1 MKYCAH
7 IYNAARWD
15 ESKHKR
21 DKSGRFSKTGGG
33 GGATT
38 QEPMPVGST
47 VDPNAKRRKE
57 ARFTISEEAQKL
69 IDKVK
74 DSFTE
79 REKRSFEQNYEKM
92 SRTQNPERAREKAQ
106 LLVNLLKRKG
116 LDISVDDLMH
126 DSQGGSQP
134 APKPQPEPKPKPTPK
149 PKPKPEPKPE
159 PEPKPVEPE
168 PKPEPAPQPKP
179 QPKPAPAPSAEPNRA
194 VGLSKEQLKVVADYN
209 KVASDLDPIYSNKL
223 QSVVENYIA
232 RVNSEYS
239 YVDEFLKQKIP
250 KVKFSTQEV
259 AAINAYIAQRNKLD
273 GKPSEYNNQGQVE
286 TFRSMLS
293 PNDMRKLYSDA
304 EKKVKA
310 YKKKAYHKEDFDG
323 LTTAS
328 SQFSDVYDR
337 NPRIAPKEFSGVK
350 RGKPMSLIVA
360 DRVNSN
366 PGVETNQNG
375 FQINCQTCVPTME
388 LRCRGYD
395 VVASYN
401 SDKSYSLN
409 TKLSMISQNVYLD
422 PETGKQKYSGGFKYG
437 LNGESYT
444 YAVSRNDPDAAPS
457 AKAMIMRMT
466 REFNDLPNGRYSM
479 AFNCKNFGH
488 TVMIVKDDKGA
499 RVIDPQFYAKETYNM
514 PLREY
519 LERYAS
525 SGINRVYGTRVDNA
539 IINPAYESLFL
550 PRNV

>member
-1 MKYCAH
+1 MLGL
-7 IYNAARWD
+7 ILN
-15 ESKHKR
+15 
-21 DKSGRFSKTGGG
+21 T
-33 GGATT
+33 
-38 QEPMPVGST
+38 VG
-47 VDPNAKRRKE
+47 
-57 ARFTISEEAQKL
+57 
-69 IDKVK
+69 
-74 DSFTE
+74 
-79 REKRSFEQNYEKM
+79 
-92 SRTQNPERAREKAQ
+92 
-106 LLVNLLKRKG
+106 
-116 LDISVDDLMH
+116 
-126 DSQGGSQP
+126 
-134 APKPQPEPKPKPTPK
+134 
-149 PKPKPEPKPE
+149 
-159 PEPKPVEPE
+159 
-168 PKPEPAPQPKP
+168 
-179 QPKPAPAPSAEPNRA
+179 
-194 VGLSKEQLKVVADYN
+194 
-209 KVASDLDPIYSNKL
+209 
-223 QSVVENYIA
+223 
-232 RVNSEYS
+232 
-239 YVDEFLKQKIP
+239 
-250 KVKFSTQEV
+250 KFSAKEV
-259 AAINAYIAQRNKLD
+259 ATINAYIAQRNKLD
-273 GKPSEYNNQGQVE
+273 GKPSDYNNQGQVE

-293 PNDMRKLYSDA
+293 TNDMGKLYSDA
-304 EKKVKA
+304 DKKVKS

-323 LTTAS
+323 LASAS

-401 SDKSYSLN
+401 ADKAYSLN

-444 YAVSRNDPDAAPS
+444 YAVSRNDPDAAPT
-457 AKAMIMRMT
+457 AKGMIIRMT

-479 AFNCKNFGH
+479 AFNCKSFGH

-499 RVIDPQFYAKETYNM
+499 RVIDPQFYNQSTYNM

-519 LERYAS
+519 LERYTS
-525 SGINRVYGTRVDNA
+525 SGLNRVYGTRVDNA

-550 PRNV
+550 PRHV